1 LLKNNY
7 NKSFK
12 IDLLVLYILMNL
24 DCDTELIR
32 ATLINLREE
41 LKSEKER
48 TRLYELRVKNM
59 MDEWRKERKDYE
71 DKIESLEGLL
81 EVQNTIDK

>member
-1 LLKNNY
+1 
-7 NKSFK
+7 
-12 IDLLVLYILMNL
+12 MNL

-59 MDEWRKERKDYE
+59 MDEWRKERKEYE
-71 DKIESLEGLL
+71 DKIKSLEGLL
-81 EVQNTIDK
+81 EVQNTIHK

>member
-1 LLKNNY
+1 MM
-7 NKSFK
+7 S
-12 IDLLVLYILMNL
+12 L
-24 DCDTELIR
+24 DCDSDIIR
-32 ATLINLREE
+32 MTLTNLREE

-59 MDEWRKERKDYE
+59 MDEWRKERKEYE
-71 DKIESLEGLL
+71 DKIKSLEGLL

>member
-1 LLKNNY
+1 MLKNNY